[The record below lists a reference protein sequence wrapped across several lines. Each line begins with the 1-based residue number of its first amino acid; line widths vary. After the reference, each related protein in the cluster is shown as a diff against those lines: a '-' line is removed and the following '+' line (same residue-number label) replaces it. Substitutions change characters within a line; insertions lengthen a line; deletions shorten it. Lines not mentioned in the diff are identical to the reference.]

1 MLHPNK
7 EEMNEAI
14 PNILNEYPYF
24 EIDNLSTIQ
33 IQFKNP
39 CKTQME
45 FIWRISF
52 KILKKVHFIYNLN
65 LA

>member
-24 EIDNLSTIQ
+24 EIDNLSIIQ

-45 FIWRISF
+45 LIWRISL